1 MLSSISPGTPS
12 NISTTCA
19 DFSPVAP
26 LVRMDNGTLIVPPAG
41 ISLPSMSTVVHVQ
54 LGALRTH
61 FTGRSRVFRSV
72 ASNFTSVC
80 GATKPASSDAG
91 IALIG
96 HSAICSATCRARS
109 AICCCCGA
117 ACVIRAHAMAMTV
130 AAQETKRGQ
139 AGRAVNFMGF
149 PLVHRSSARPTLEPH
164 ARY

>member
-1 MLSSISPGTPS
+1 MLSSTSPGTPS

-19 DFSPVAP
+19 AFSPVAP
-26 LVRMDNGTLIVPPAG
+26 LVRMESGTFSVPPAG
-41 ISLPSMSTVVHVQ
+41 ISLPSMSTVVQVQ

-91 IALIG
+91 IALMG

-109 AICCCCGA
+109 ASCCCCGA
-117 ACVIRAHAMAMTV
+117 ACVNRAQAIAMMV
-130 AAQETKRGQ
+130 AAQERKRGQ
-139 AGRAVNFMGF
+139 ARRAVNFMG
-149 PLVHRSSARPTLEPH
+149 VSSRAS
-164 ARY
+164 